1 MANTTQIAFRIP
13 NDLLVELKRVANHED
28 RTVSNLLNRIVRQY
42 LTSRDETQR
51 LGRYRPAAVEWEDGA
66 HEHPTRRR

>member
-1 MANTTQIAFRIP
+1 MANTKLFAFRIP

-42 LTSRDETQR
+42 LTSYAAQNARERALAETE
-51 LGRYRPAAVEWEDGA
+51 GE
-66 HEHPTRRR
+66 

>member
-1 MANTTQIAFRIP
+1 MSMANTTQIAFRIP

-42 LTSRDETQR
+42 LTTC
-51 LGRYRPAAVEWEDGA
+51 AATKEARERVLAESEG
-66 HEHPTRRR
+66 